1 MNLLHARWYC
11 LGLMGFLGS
20 GLVHGAE
27 MQDASVEK
35 GASSD
40 LRTATVGYSLN
51 LPGGGK
57 LWASE
62 DPSVLQPMLGVQTSA
77 TAAFA
82 NDRLDRP
89 LQFTVYSNYN
99 AFIERFEVRIFHSDD
114 VDLARPLT
122 VLPVARGSAAQAD
135 WDGTGLPAAMR
146 VGESLHY
153 VVRAYDQAGRFDE
166 TRARTL
172 QLVTPAEQASGRQ
185 TIRNLL
191 QPRIDGML
199 SDAETDQQLVDD
211 ETQSTDLR
219 IRNIPIQGS
228 RVRILGTDLPTG
240 SVLTINGRIFPA
252 DREGR
257 LKAEFIEPVGSHEYR
272 IGVRQPGGESFEQR
286 LQVDVSGQYSVLVAL
301 ADVTFSHRNVSG
313 SAEPLAGDASFED
326 GFLSEG
332 RLAFYFKKKIYGR
345 YLFTAQADTRERE
358 LEDLFSGFLD
368 SDAQDVF
375 RRLDPDLYY
384 PTFGDDSVTY
394 RDVDTQGRFYARID
408 WDHNQAVWGNYR
420 TEFTGTEYAYYQR
433 SLYGAA
439 LNWRS
444 AANTALGA
452 PRSQLKVFGSKPNS
466 MLGHSEFL
474 GTGGS
479 LYYLRH
485 TDVLPGS
492 DKLVLELR
500 DRTTGRTET
509 RVDLQRGADYEI
521 DELQGRVLL
530 TRPLAQLA
538 RENLRRLTR
547 DNPLDGYE
555 NILLADYE
563 YVPDGFRSAD
573 VSIGLRGKQ
582 WLGEHIAIGG
592 TYVDEDR
599 AGADYQ
605 LQGVDVTLQATH
617 GTYLKIEHSRSEAA
631 AAPIFF
637 SNNGGLSFIQRN
649 PTQGSRSGDANA
661 IEARADLKALGW
673 TDSAWNLGAWRRD
686 IDPGFSV
693 ARFDHGLAVREYG
706 AEFLG
711 EIGSRFSLFG
721 RYSVADEGTGAIRRR
736 LEQGQLTGEWR
747 VGESDLLGAEVRWLD
762 QTRGVAE
769 VHGLLGALSYR
780 RWIGEA
786 IEIYGVAQVTL
797 DDDSGAY
804 PNNDLATVGGQ
815 YLFGDHSS
823 LGAELSQGSRGQGI
837 RLEGE
842 YRLNA
847 VHSIYG
853 SYGYST
859 DQSSSDPTGVGSFDS
874 PFSNALGSG
883 WTMGQR
889 WRLSNQAN
897 LFNESQFLKDP
908 RDSAEGL
915 THTVGMDFLPR
926 PGWSAGFTVM
936 EGELDSRNGS
946 VDRRAY
952 SLMGGRIDARM
963 QWASK
968 LEYRRDHGAEQ
979 RTQWVTTNRLLY
991 KLNADWRIAA
1001 RINYARTRD
1010 AYSSSA
1016 NATLAESNI
1025 GFAWR
1030 PHDSTRWAA
1039 FGKFTYLY
1047 DLASAGQDTDMFDQR
1062 SRVVALEGLHQ
1073 LDPRWEIAA
1082 KIAGRWGD
1090 YRSGR
1095 DTGAWFDSR
1104 AQLGAIQLRYHLI
1117 ARWDAM
1123 AEYRCFK
1130 VKDGGTRRGWLLGAD
1145 RQLGENFKLGAG
1157 YNFTDFSDDLTD
1169 LSYDNRGWFLNLTGY
1184 Y

>member
-1 MNLLHARWYC
+1 MNPLHARWYC
-11 LGLMGFLGS
+11 LGLMGLLGN
-20 GLVHGAE
+20 GAVYGAE
-27 MQDASVEK
+27 AQDTPIGIARDLPASV
-35 GASSD
+35 A
-40 LRTATVGYSLN
+40 RYSLD

-62 DPSVLQPMLGVQTSA
+62 DPSVLQPMLGVQA
-77 TAAFA
+77 PAMAALA
-82 NDRLDRP
+82 NGHVDRP
-89 LQFTVYSNYN
+89 LQFNVYSNYS
-99 AFIERFEVRIFHSDD
+99 AFIDRLEVRVFHGDD
-114 VDLARPLT
+114 VDLARPLA
-122 VLPVARGSAAQAD
+122 VLPVARGSLLQAD
-135 WDGTGLPAAMR
+135 WDGTGLPATLRA
-146 VGESLHY
+146 GESLHY
-153 VVRAYDQAGRFDE
+153 VVRAYDQTGRFDE
-166 TRARTL
+166 TRAKAL
-172 QLVTPAEQASGRQ
+172 QLATPAEHASGRR
-185 TIRNLL
+185 TARNELR
-191 QPRIDGML
+191 QRMDEML
-199 SDAETDQQLVDD
+199 GEAGADQRVGS
-211 ETQSTDLR
+211 ETQPDALR
-219 IRNIPIQGS
+219 IQNIPIQGS
-228 RVRILGTDLPTG
+228 RVRIQGADLPAG

-257 LKAEFIEPVGSHEYR
+257 LKADFIEPVGSHEYR
-272 IGVRQPGGESFEQR
+272 IGVRSPGGESLEQR
-286 LQVDVSGQYSVLVAL
+286 LQVDVSGRYSVLVAL
-301 ADVTFSHRNVSG
+301 ADLTLSHRNVSG
-313 SAEPLAGDASFED
+313 STEPLAGDASFED
-326 GFLSEG
+326 GFMSVG
-332 RLAFYFKKKIYGR
+332 RLAFYLKKKIRGR
-345 YLFTAQADTRERE
+345 YLLTAQADTHERE
-358 LEDLFSGFLD
+358 LQDLFSGFLD

-384 PTFGDDSVTY
+384 PTYGDDSGTY
-394 RDVDTQGRFYARID
+394 RDVDTQGRFYARMD
-408 WDHNQAVWGNYR
+408 WDHNQAIWGNYH

-439 LNWRS
+439 LSWRG

-452 PRSQLKVFGSKPNS
+452 PRSLLKAFGSKPNS
-466 MLGHSEFL
+466 VLGHSEFL

-509 RVDLQRGADYEI
+509 RVDLQRGTDYEI
-521 DELQGRVLL
+521 DELQGRLLL

-547 DNPLDGYE
+547 DTPLDGYE

-563 YVPDGFRSAD
+563 YVPGGFRSAD

-582 WLGEHIAIGG
+582 WLGEHVAIGG

-599 AGADYQ
+599 ADADYQ
-605 LQGVDVTLQATH
+605 LQGVDVTLQATQ
-617 GTYLKIEHSRSEAA
+617 GTYLKIEHSRSEAV

-649 PTQGSRSGDANA
+649 PAQGSRRGDANA

-673 TDSAWNLGAWRRD
+673 TRGAWSLGAWRRD
-686 IDPGFSV
+686 IDPGYSV

-711 EIGSRFSLFG
+711 EVGPAFSLFG
-721 RYSVADEGTGAIRRR
+721 RYSVADEGAGAIRRR

-747 VGESDLLGAEVRWLD
+747 IGEADLLGAEVRWLG
-762 QTRGVAE
+762 QTRGTAE
-769 VHGLLGALSYR
+769 MHGLLGALSYR
-780 RWIGEA
+780 HWIGDA
-786 IEIYGVAQVTL
+786 IEIYGVGQVTL
-797 DDDSGAY
+797 DDDNGAY

-815 YLFGDHSS
+815 YLFGDRST
-823 LGAELSQGSRGQGI
+823 LGAEFSQGSRGQGV

-847 VHSIYG
+847 VHSVYG

-859 DQSSSDPTGVGSFDS
+859 DQSSSDPGSAGAFDS
-874 PFSNALGSG
+874 AFSNVLSSG

-889 WRLSNQAN
+889 WRLSNQVN

-915 THTVGMDFLPR
+915 THTVGMDFTPK
-926 PGWSAGFTVM
+926 PGWNTGFTVM
-936 EGELDSRNGS
+936 EGELDTRSGP

-952 SLMGGRIDARM
+952 SLVGGRIDTRM

-979 RTQWVTTNRLLY
+979 RTQWATTNRWFY
-991 KLNADWRIAA
+991 RLNPDWRVAA

-1010 AYSSSA
+1010 AFSSSA

-1062 SRVVALEGLHQ
+1062 SRVIALEGLH
-1073 LDPRWEIAA
+1073 LLSPRWEIAA
-1082 KIAGRWGD
+1082 KVAGRWGD
-1090 YRSGR
+1090 YRGGR
-1095 DTGAWFDSR
+1095 GVGAWFDSR
-1104 AQLGAIQLRYHLI
+1104 AQFGAVQFRYHLI

-1169 LSYDNRGWFLNLTGY
+1169 LSYDNRGWFLNFTGY

>member
-1 MNLLHARWYC
+1 MNLLRARWYC
-11 LGLMGFLGS
+11 LGLASLFGS
-20 GLVHGAE
+20 VPAQGGE
-27 MQDASVEK
+27 IQDAAVTA
-35 GASSD
+35 GPSSD
-40 LRTATVGYSLN
+40 VRTAAARYHLD
-51 LPGGGK
+51 LAGGGK

-62 DPSVLQPMLGVQTSA
+62 DPSVLQPILGLQTA
-77 TAAFA
+77 TTAAFT
-82 NDRLDRP
+82 NGGLHRP
-89 LQFTVYSNYN
+89 IQFSVYSNYN
-99 AFIERFEVRIFHSDD
+99 AFIDRFEIRIFHGDD
-114 VDLARPLT
+114 MDLARPLS
-122 VLPVARGSAAQAD
+122 VLPVANLPMAQAE
-135 WDGTGLPAAMR
+135 WDGAGLPATVR
-146 VGESLHY
+146 VGDSIHY
-153 VVRAYDQAGRFDE
+153 VLRAYDQAGRFDE

-172 QLVTPAEQASGRQ
+172 QLVTPSEQASGRHATRSDSQ
-185 TIRNLL
+185 QRL
-191 QPRIDGML
+191 DGML
-199 SDAETDQQLVDD
+199 SSEDLEQPWAGDQAQA
-211 ETQSTDLR
+211 SDLR
-219 IRNIPIQGS
+219 VRNIPIQGS
-228 RVRILGTDLPTG
+228 RVRIQAADLPAG
-240 SVLTINGRIFPA
+240 SVLTINGRIFSA

-257 LKAEFIEPVGSHEYR
+257 LKAEFIEPVGTHEYR
-272 IGVRQPGGESFEQR
+272 IGTRPPGSESIEQR
-286 LQVDVSGQYSVLVAL
+286 LQVDVTGRYSVLVAL
-301 ADVTFSHRNVSG
+301 ADLTLSQRNVSG
-313 SAEPLAGDASFED
+313 SVEPLAGDASFED
-326 GFLSEG
+326 GFMSEG
-332 RLAFYFKKKIYGR
+332 RLAFYFKKKVRGR
-345 YLFTAQADTRERE
+345 YLFTAQADTSERE
-358 LEDLFSGFLD
+358 LKDLFSGFLD
-368 SDAQDVF
+368 SEAQDVF

-384 PTFGDDSVTY
+384 PTYGDDSGTY
-394 RDVDTQGRFYARID
+394 RDVDTQGRFYARMD
-408 WDHNQAVWGNYR
+408 WDNNQAIWGNYR

-439 LNWRS
+439 LSWRS

-452 PRSQLKVFGSKPNS
+452 PRSQVKVFGSKPNS
-466 MLGHSEFL
+466 TLGHSEFL

-492 DKLVLELR
+492 DTLVLELR

-509 RVDLQRGADYEI
+509 RIDLQRGADYEI
-521 DELQGRVLL
+521 DELQGRILL

-547 DNPLDGYE
+547 DTPLDGYE

-573 VSIGLRGKQ
+573 VGFGLRGKQ
-582 WLGEHIAIGG
+582 WVGEHFAIGG

-605 LQGVDVTLQATH
+605 LQGVDVTLQATQ
-617 GTYLKIEHSRSEAA
+617 GTYLKIEHSRSEAT

-649 PTQGSRSGDANA
+649 PVQGSRRGDANA

-673 TDSAWNLGAWRRD
+673 TRSAWSLGAWSRD
-686 IDPGFSV
+686 IDAGYSV

-711 EIGSRFSLFG
+711 EIGPRFSLFG
-721 RYSVADEGTGAIRRR
+721 RYSVADEGTGATRRR

-747 VGESDLLGAEVRWLD
+747 IGEADLLGAEIRWLG
-762 QTRGVAE
+762 QTRSGAE
-769 VHGLLGALSYR
+769 LHGLLGALSYR
-780 RWIGEA
+780 RWIGDALEV
-786 IEIYGVAQVTL
+786 YGVGQATL
-797 DDDSGAY
+797 DNDHGRY
-804 PNNDLATVGGQ
+804 PSNDLATIGGQ
-815 YLFGDHSS
+815 YLFGDRSS
-823 LGAELSQGSRGQGI
+823 IGAEYSQGSRGQGV

-842 YRLNA
+842 YRLDA
-847 VHSIYG
+847 SHSLYG

-859 DQSSSDPTGVGSFDS
+859 DQSSSDPMGAGSFDS
-874 PFSNALGSG
+874 SISNVLGSG

-889 WRLSNQAN
+889 WRLSNQTN

-915 THTVGMDFLPR
+915 THTVGMEFTPR

-936 EGELDSRNGS
+936 DGELETRGGP

-952 SLMGGRIDARM
+952 SLMAGRIDARM

-991 KLNADWRIAA
+991 RLNPDWRLAA

-1010 AYSSSA
+1010 AFSASA

-1047 DLASAGQDTDMFDQR
+1047 DLASAGQDSDMFDQR
-1062 SRVVALEGLHQ
+1062 SRVVSLEGLHQ
-1073 LDPRWEIAA
+1073 LSPRWEVAA
-1082 KIAGRWGD
+1082 KIASRWGD
-1090 YRSGR
+1090 YRSERGA
-1095 DTGAWFDSR
+1095 GAWFDSR
-1104 AQLGAIQLRYHLI
+1104 AQFAAVQLRYHLI

-1130 VKDGGTRRGWLLGAD
+1130 VKDGGTRRGWLIGAD

-1157 YNFTDFSDDLTD
+1157 YNFTNFSDDLTD